1 MPSQIFHFV
10 GVFASCCKKPQHNK
24 RLKSSYEEE
33 PDTLT
38 LLHSSFQFP
47 VCYLILYSVYV
58 SLCKCKAW
66 VRGGRDIFLILKV
79 FWFLL
84 TCDAWKM
91 IWDEPSVFR

>member
-10 GVFASCCKKPQHNK
+10 GVFASYCKKPQHNK

-47 VCYLILYSVYV
+47 VCYLILYSV
-58 SLCKCKAW
+58 
-66 VRGGRDIFLILKV
+66 FLFCIL
-79 FWFLL
+79 F
-84 TCDAWKM
+84 T
-91 IWDEPSVFR
+91 